1 MSHFTG
7 YGAYQ
12 LFIALRT
19 HFSSS
24 RYDFFRM
31 HGKTRASKE
40 SYLRRNDRW
49 FFDKIAK
56 EYTAEELRD
65 FYIANLLQDRIY
77 ITELLDEAAEYTY
90 TNYHRRRQSIS
101 YIYSNELG
109 RLFVQGLREPFA
121 VHSDTYPTIVLLFLR
136 RSISIETM
144 VILDD
149 QLGFTSKFDKHYA
162 DDVLWPKISKQI
174 SKYRPFLKYDK
185 VKMNDILRGIVNEQ
199 REASEAFSAKESTY
213 REAV

>member
-7 YGAYQ
+7 FGAYQ

-31 HGKTRASKE
+31 NGKTRVTKE
-40 SYLRRNDRW
+40 SYLKRNDKW

-56 EYTAEELRD
+56 EYSAEELRD
-65 FYIANLLQDRIY
+65 FYIANLLQDRHY
-77 ITELLDEAAEYTY
+77 ITELLDDGAKSTY
-90 TNYHRRRQSIS
+90 INYQRQRQGLS
-101 YIYSNELG
+101 YYYSNDLG
-109 RLFVQGLREPFA
+109 RLFDKGLREPFII
-121 VHSDTYPTIVLLFLR
+121 HHDTYPTIVLLFLR
-136 RSISIETM
+136 RTISLETM

-149 QLGFTSKFDKHYA
+149 QLGFTSKFDKHYG
-162 DDVLWPKISKQI
+162 DDVIWPKVSQKI

-185 VKMNDILRGIVNEQ
+185 AKMNDILKGIMDEQ
-199 REASEAFSAKESTY
+199 REATETIPAE
-213 REAV
+213 R

>member
-12 LFIALRT
+12 LFLALRT
-19 HFSSS
+19 HFSSN

-31 HGKTRASKE
+31 HGKLRATKE
-40 SYLRRNDRW
+40 SYLKRNDKW
-49 FFDKIAK
+49 FFDRIAK

-65 FYIANLLQDRIY
+65 FYLANLLHDRHY
-77 ITELLDEAAEYTY
+77 ITELLDDGAKSTY
-90 TNYHRRRQSIS
+90 INYQRQRQSLS
-101 YIYSNELG
+101 YHYSNELG
-109 RLFVQGLREPFA
+109 RLFDKGLREPFI
-121 VHSDTYPTIVLLFLR
+121 VHNDTYPTIVLLFLR
-136 RSISIETM
+136 RTISLETM

-174 SKYRPFLKYDK
+174 SKYRPFLKYDRA
-185 VKMNDILRGIVNEQ
+185 KMNDILRGIMNEQ
-199 REASEAFSAKESTY
+199 REATETVSTEDQTY
-213 REAV
+213 